1 MNHLQIIKIL
11 NIFVTGYLKSQYSYG
26 NLFAY
31 QHYHCNCH
39 MDYTKRKQETQE
51 HLKTTQS

>member
-51 HLKTTQS
+51 HL